1 MKKIVLLVTI
11 LAACIA
17 AAGTIAEQSFAAAT
31 PIATA
36 TKIGDRTFILDASS
50 SPCKW
55 KWCDYSWRVYGKGY
69 SRLGG
74 STGFDSI
81 VIFTTPSTGVYSFVV
96 TEAEFCAP
104 TSSKSCPGTAQ
115 VDVTA

>member
-1 MKKIVLLVTI
+1 MKKIIAI
-11 LAACIA
+11 LTATLMLTTAVSV
-17 AAGTIAEQSFAAAT
+17 QAAAT

-36 TKIGDRTFILDASS
+36 TKIGDRTFLLDASS

-69 SRLGG
+69 NRLGG
-74 STGFDSI
+74 SAGFDSI